1 VIQTY
6 LNSFL
11 IWILRFQYTN
21 DVRFVFNLNYLS
33 YLLTLFVF
41 VYNFDYVCIMAGFA
55 FRSSLYSN
63 VPFKPTHSLVVSPHI
78 YMQVYILYLQVTCVC
93 FVDRVLSWFWI
104 SLWCRQIF
112 FSRSY
117 VVDFLMF
124 NELRWEVIGR
134 FADHH
139 CFTFF
144 TYF

>member
-1 VIQTY
+1 MFKNSKSNIITLTHSIFKTFLNRNCQILCFILKRTYFIFKLTTFSVIQTY

-11 IWILRFQYTN
+11 ILRCQHTN

-41 VYNFDYVCIMAGFA
+41 VYNFDYVCIMTGFT

-93 FVDRVLSWFWI
+93 FVDRVLS
-104 SLWCRQIF
+104 
-112 FSRSY
+112 
-117 VVDFLMF
+117 
-124 NELRWEVIGR
+124 
-134 FADHH
+134 
-139 CFTFF
+139 
-144 TYF
+144 